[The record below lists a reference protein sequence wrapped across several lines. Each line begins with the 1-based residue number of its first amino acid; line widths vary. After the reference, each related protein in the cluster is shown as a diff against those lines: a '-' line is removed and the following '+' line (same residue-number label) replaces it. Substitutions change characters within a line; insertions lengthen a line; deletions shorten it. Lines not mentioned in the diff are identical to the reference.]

1 MHNIGI
7 FSSARFHCS
16 EFWLR
21 LRWGEPWF
29 MQVKELTTLAVK
41 LQDAVD
47 RLQAQNQVSHLT

>member
-1 MHNIGI
+1 
-7 FSSARFHCS
+7 
-16 EFWLR
+16 
-21 LRWGEPWF
+21 